1 MDTGIIVMEHEVKE
15 LSDRAM
21 YDSRGTQAMR
31 QALASLRGWHAYERI
46 KREEWI
52 EVEDREMAAYHRGY
66 ERGLERGIAVLESA
80 LKAAGV
86 ELS

>member
-1 MDTGIIVMEHEVKE
+1 MDTGIMIREHEVSE
-15 LSDRAM
+15 RSDRAM
-21 YDSRGTQAMR
+21 EDQGAARAMR
-31 QALASLRGWHAYERI
+31 QALASLRGWHAYERT

-66 ERGLERGIAVLESA
+66 ERGLERGIAVLEST

>member
-1 MDTGIIVMEHEVKE
+1 MGTGIMIREDEVNE
-15 LSDRAM
+15 LSDRAIC
-21 YDSRGTQAMR
+21 DSRGMLAVR
-31 QALASLRGWHAYERI
+31 QVLASLRGWHGYERS

-66 ERGLERGIAVLESA
+66 ERGLERGIAVLEAA